1 AQGGHSAREQTLVGA
16 RRATARRAGS
26 KVGQNRGGEAEETD
40 DAPREA
46 ERAPPGQAAPGHA
59 PYRDTPREADRAPAR
74 RAPGHD
80 PPARAEAK
88 SCVAVETSSCSEAP
102 RTALAFRPAMDP
114 IAVRMLLVY
123 DGSSVA
129 DRALEVAIARA
140 RTDHASIT
148 LLGVVA
154 PRLWRAKRGQFQVSP
169 EKHDEEFA
177 REQLDRAK
185 RRCREA
191 GIRVETRV
199 RKGPPAH
206 VIAEEAGHGFLV
218 VILAERRSLSGAP
231 LLCSGIAVPD
241 GTEVVGVL

>member
-1 AQGGHSAREQTLVGA
+1 
-16 RRATARRAGS
+16 
-26 KVGQNRGGEAEETD
+26 
-40 DAPREA
+40 
-46 ERAPPGQAAPGHA
+46 
-59 PYRDTPREADRAPAR
+59 
-74 RAPGHD
+74 
-80 PPARAEAK
+80 
-88 SCVAVETSSCSEAP
+88 
-102 RTALAFRPAMDP
+102 MDP
-114 IAVRMLLVY
+114 IPVRMLLVY

-140 RTDHASIT
+140 QTDQASIT

-199 RKGPPAH
+199 RKGPPAQ
-206 VIAEEAGHGFLV
+206 VIAEEAAHGFRV

-231 LLCSGIAVPD
+231 LLSSVIAVPD
-241 GTEVVGVL
+241 ETEVVGVL